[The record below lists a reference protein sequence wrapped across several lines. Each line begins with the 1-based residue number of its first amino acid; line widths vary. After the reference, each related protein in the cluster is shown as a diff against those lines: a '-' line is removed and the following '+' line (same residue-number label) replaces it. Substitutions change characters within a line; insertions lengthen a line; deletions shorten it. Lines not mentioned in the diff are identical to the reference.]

1 MKTDTPAD
9 YAPPPLEKL
18 YNVVYCSRATDMMS
32 ERELQDII
40 ATSQAN
46 NAKNGI
52 TGLLVFGGG
61 MFLQSLEGP
70 RAAVETLMRE
80 LYCDPR
86 HDGVVRLQSL
96 EDLRERLYPE
106 WNMQHVAPGEIRE
119 ILIDSLSR
127 SRNPR
132 QAQAIT
138 LLIELLDS
146 QTLAP
151 LVAAA

>member
-1 MKTDTPAD
+1 MTAE

-18 YNVVYCSRATDMMS
+18 YNVVYCSHATALMS
-32 ERELQDII
+32 DRELQNII

-70 RAAVETLMRE
+70 RAAVEKLMRE

-86 HDGVVRLQSL
+86 HDGVIRLQSL
-96 EDLRERLYPE
+96 EDLRERLYPA
-106 WNMQHVAPGEIRE
+106 WSMQHVAPAEIRE
-119 ILIDSLSR
+119 ILLDSLSR

-146 QTLAP
+146 QTMAP
-151 LVAAA
+151 LGAAS